1 MKSYASI
8 DRVENEWSV
17 CEVEM
22 IPVEES
28 NVCDFFSKETEM
40 IDISLN
46 KIIESVGEIQEGDIL
61 VIEHDGENASI
72 IYEKDDEEKQRRIAL
87 LQKMIG

>member
-8 DRVENEWSV
+8 DRVENEWAV

-46 KIIESVGEIQEGDIL
+46 KIIESVGEIQEGDDLIL
-61 VIEHDGENASI
+61 DRN
-72 IYEKDDEEKQRRIAL
+72 DELWNI
-87 LQKMIG
+87 